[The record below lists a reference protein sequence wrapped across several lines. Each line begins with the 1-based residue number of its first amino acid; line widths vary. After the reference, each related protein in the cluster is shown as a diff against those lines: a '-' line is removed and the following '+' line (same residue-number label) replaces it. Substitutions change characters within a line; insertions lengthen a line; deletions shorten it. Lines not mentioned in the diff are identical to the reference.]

1 LNPKD
6 LESILNLGICSFD
19 LREFKKAAENFGL
32 FIEEVKPK
40 DS

>member
-6 LESILNLGICSFD
+6 FDSILNLGICSYD
-19 LREFKKAAENFGL
+19 LGEFKKAAENFGL
-32 FIEEVKPK
+32 FIEEVNPK